1 MKGVAVSSDGVLVC
15 YETDGSGAPALVF
28 VHGWSCDRRYWSR
41 QVGHFVGRYQVVVI
55 DLAGHGDSGGGREAW
70 TMPSFGSDVVAV
82 IESLGLEE
90 VVLVGHSMGGDV
102 IAEAAAR
109 IPDRV
114 AGLVWADVYRSLGR
128 LRTPDELEE
137 FLVPFREDFVDAT
150 RAFVRAMFVQRSD
163 PDLVEWVVADMSAAP
178 PAVALDAMAHVIGN
192 DRAIL
197 ARLREATAP
206 IVAINPDYQPS
217 DIAALKHWGVRT
229 MLMSGVGHFLMMEDP
244 TTFNRLL
251 DETVAEFKRHS

>member
-1 MKGVAVSSDGVLVC
+1 MKHVAVSSDGVLIC

-41 QVGHFVGRYQVVVI
+41 QLGHFAGRYQVVVI

-70 TMPSFGSDVVAV
+70 TMPGFGGDVVAV

-102 IAEAAAR
+102 IAEAAVR
-109 IPDRV
+109 MPDRV
-114 AGLVWADVYRSLGR
+114 AGLVWADVYRSLGKP
-128 LRTPDELEE
+128 RTPDELEE
-137 FLVPFREDFVDAT
+137 FLVPFREDFVNAT

-178 PAVALDAMAHVIGN
+178 PAVALDAMAHAIGN

-197 ARLREATAP
+197 ARLRDSAAP
-206 IVAINPDYQPS
+206 IVAINPDYQPN